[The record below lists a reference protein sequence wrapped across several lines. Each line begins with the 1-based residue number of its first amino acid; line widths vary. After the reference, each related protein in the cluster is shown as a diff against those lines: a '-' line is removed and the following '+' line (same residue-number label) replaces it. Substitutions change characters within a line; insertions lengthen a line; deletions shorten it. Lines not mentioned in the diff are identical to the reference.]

1 MNASKP
7 RWPRS
12 PAVPSRTLK
21 DVFEDAKK
29 VYNTYTHG
37 TFSKSELASA
47 LGVSATSGPFAGRF
61 FSIKEFGLV
70 EGNNDAFKVSQRFRD
85 MKDAASGSAAFKRA
99 ALAAIKGSS
108 IFSELL
114 NEWKTK
120 LPPRDAVAVRL
131 EQQKKF
137 NPDRAKE
144 IAIVLEESLRFAGI
158 LDASN
163 NLLPIREDANGGV
176 GDAHNDDAEHEVDGA
191 SVDGDATDATK
202 TTTPLR
208 TEIPLGDGRRVVV
221 SYPTDLNS
229 QEAAKVGNVLKAIVG

>member
-1 MNASKP
+1 VTSNVTDVW
-7 RWPRS
+7 RRRS
-12 PAVPSRTLK
+12 ACLPPPVRSR
-21 DVFEDAKK
+21 D
-29 VYNTYTHG
+29 G
-37 TFSKSELASA
+37 S
-47 LGVSATSGPFAGRF
+47 
-61 FSIKEFGLV
+61 SIKEFGLI
-70 EGNNDAFKVSQRFRD
+70 EGSTDAFKVSQRFRD
-85 MKDAASGSAAFKRA
+85 MKDAAPASAAFKRA
-99 ALAAIKGSS
+99 ALAGIKGSS

-144 IAIVLEESLRFAGI
+144 TAIVLEESLRFAGI

-163 NLLPIREDANGGV
+163 NLLPIREDTNDGV
-176 GDAHNDDAEHEVDGA
+176 GEAHIDDPEHEVEGGH
-191 SVDGDATDATK
+191 VDGDGTDATK

-221 SYPTDLNS
+221 SYPMDLNA